1 MNPLKL
7 FRERRASYSQEDQ
20 TQNDMIEYSFED
32 FSEYRKKPK
41 IMMGNKQAKN
51 KIIKS
56 EECRMDNCFDFA
68 ICRRNGFKETVTHT
82 LRVLLILQIYRT
94 DIELSI
100 ELMKGIRLSDG

>member
-7 FRERRASYSQEDQ
+7 FRQRLPSYSQEDQ

-32 FSEYRKKPK
+32 FSKYGKKPK

-56 EECRMDNCFDFA
+56 RECRMHNCFDFA
-68 ICRRNGFKETVTHT
+68 ICRRNGFKETVIHF
-82 LRVLLILQIYRT
+82 IAS
-94 DIELSI
+94 ELYS
-100 ELMKGIRLSDG
+100 SDLCHSCK

>member
-1 MNPLKL
+1 MNPSKL
-7 FRERRASYSQEDQ
+7 FRERRASYVQEDQ

-41 IMMGNKQAKN
+41 IMMGNHQAKN

-68 ICRRNGFKETVTHT
+68 ICRRNGFKATVHINQ
-82 LRVLLILQIYRT
+82 LLVIKALYYITYIILVMRYT
-94 DIELSI
+94 V
-100 ELMKGIRLSDG
+100 

>member
-68 ICRRNGFKETVTHT
+68 ICRRNGFKETVVVYYDGKFESIITSSKNIHT
-82 LRVLLILQIYRT
+82 
-94 DIELSI
+94 
-100 ELMKGIRLSDG
+100 